1 MTEIR
6 SEKTQTDL
14 ETALNIRRTVFIE
27 EFNVPEDIELDEFDS
42 IDSRC
47 EHILVLHK
55 NAPVGTARCNLVSEG
70 KLKIQRFCFLP
81 EYRKSGYGKK
91 LLEFIENYL
100 SKKGYNYFFLEAK
113 FSVHP
118 FYEKCGYKKVSDI
131 FYEVNVPH
139 VKMEKWIL

>member
-6 SEKTQTDL
+6 FAKTQTDL

-81 EYRKSGYGKK
+81 EYRKNGFGKM
-91 LLEFIENYL
+91 LLNFIETEFT
-100 SKKGYNYFFLEAK
+100 KRGYSYFFLEAK
-113 FSVHP
+113 FSVHT
-118 FYEKCGYKKVSDI
+118 FYEKCGYKKVGDV
-131 FYEVNVPH
+131 FPEANVPH
-139 VKMEKWIL
+139 IKMEKTL